1 MSASF
6 SIFAFRLIPP
16 TIPGGISAKKQIK
29 QLKYLS
35 NYDLLILGSIL
46 GSKLDQP
53 IKINASREVF

>member
-16 TIPGGISAKKQIK
+16 TIPGGMSAKKQIK
-29 QLKYLS
+29 KSKYLS
-35 NYDLLILGSIL
+35 NYDFLILGS
-46 GSKLDQP
+46 KFDQP